1 MQDRTLPNTLIEL
14 KKLAAESN
22 RFRTEEVPRRL
33 REKQHI
39 TRLYKDIEVNRK
51 LAVHLCG
58 PCRNPSHLPA
68 SLSSQKMGHFEWIQ
82 FPPAAIFFCKRGE
95 FLFYAAERLD
105 EART

>member
-1 MQDRTLPNTLIEL
+1 MPNTLIEL

-51 LAVHLCG
+51 LAVKVALNG
-58 PCRNPSHLPA
+58 
-68 SLSSQKMGHFEWIQ
+68 
-82 FPPAAIFFCKRGE
+82 PAATLSVRPLYNLLCILE
-95 FLFYAAERLD
+95 
-105 EART
+105 

>member
-51 LAVHLCG
+51 LAVKVALNGPATTLSVRPLYNLLCI
-58 PCRNPSHLPA
+58 L
-68 SLSSQKMGHFEWIQ
+68 E
-82 FPPAAIFFCKRGE
+82 
-95 FLFYAAERLD
+95 
-105 EART
+105 

>member
-1 MQDRTLPNTLIEL
+1 MPNTLIEL

-51 LAVHLCG
+51 LAVKVALNGPATTLSVRPLYNLLCI
-58 PCRNPSHLPA
+58 L
-68 SLSSQKMGHFEWIQ
+68 E
-82 FPPAAIFFCKRGE
+82 
-95 FLFYAAERLD
+95 
-105 EART
+105 